1 MGQRV
6 CRYRA
11 GLTYQ
16 HVFMKN
22 KTDASRE
29 AVGRCTLPPPDPQL
43 KGAWFQTLTLEHQS
57 WFQNVPLKFNLRRYK
72 GALLAILEDHG
83 LSRGSDAAAI
93 VGDKYY
99 KLN

>member
-29 AVGRCTLPPPDPQL
+29 AVGAP
-43 KGAWFQTLTLEHQS
+43 
-57 WFQNVPLKFNLRRYK
+57 VPV
-72 GALLAILEDHG
+72 A
-83 LSRGSDAAAI
+83 SP
-93 VGDKYY
+93 
-99 KLN
+99 